1 MTKSLL
7 LTTLLFAGSAMT
19 AATAAPQV
27 FDFTDPKGVNAVQFK
42 LDSLL
47 EPISGTASGVSG
59 KVHYDPANPAATQGK
74 IVVSTKSA
82 LVSNAV
88 MTEHMLG
95 EQWLDAAKNPE
106 IIFELVGLS
115 DIKTEG
121 NNTTATAT
129 GKFTLKG
136 ITREL
141 SLPVRLSY
149 LPNAF
154 GKRINKPE
162 VPGDLLVIRGEFS
175 IARADFD
182 IMPGQHEDKV
192 NPEIALS
199 LAIVGSP
206 SQS

>member
-7 LTTLLFAGSAMT
+7 LSTVLFVGSAMT

-59 KVHYDPANPAATQGK
+59 KVHYDPANPAATEGK
-74 IVVSTKSA
+74 IVVATSSA
-82 LVSNAV
+82 TVTNNV

-106 IIFELVGLS
+106 IVFELVGLS

-121 NNTTATAT
+121 NTTTATAT
-129 GKFTLKG
+129 GNFTLKG
-136 ITREL
+136 ITREI
-141 SLPVRLSY
+141 SVPVQLTY
-149 LPNAF
+149 HPGAF

-162 VPGDLLVIRGEFS
+162 VPGDLLVIRGNFS

-192 NPEIALS
+192 NPQIELS
-199 LAIVGSP
+199 LAIVGGP
-206 SQS
+206 SQG

>member
-1 MTKSLL
+1 MKKSILLASLL
-7 LTTLLFAGSAMT
+7 LAGT
-19 AATAAPQV
+19 ALTATAAPQT
-27 FDFTDPKGVNAVQFK
+27 FDFKDPKGVNAIRFN

-47 EPISGTASGVSG
+47 EPISGTANGVSG
-59 KVHYDPANPAATQGK
+59 KVQYDPANPAATKGK
-74 IVVSTKSA
+74 IVVSTRTA
-82 LVSNAV
+82 LVSNQV

-95 EQWLDAAKNPE
+95 EQWLDAASNPE
-106 IIFELVGLS
+106 IVFELVRLS

-121 NNTTATAT
+121 QNTTAVAT
-129 GKFTLKG
+129 GKLTLKG
-136 ITREL
+136 ITREI
-141 SLPVRLSY
+141 SVPVRLSY

-175 IARADFD
+175 IARADFN

-199 LAIVGSP
+199 LAIVGGP
-206 SQS
+206 AQS